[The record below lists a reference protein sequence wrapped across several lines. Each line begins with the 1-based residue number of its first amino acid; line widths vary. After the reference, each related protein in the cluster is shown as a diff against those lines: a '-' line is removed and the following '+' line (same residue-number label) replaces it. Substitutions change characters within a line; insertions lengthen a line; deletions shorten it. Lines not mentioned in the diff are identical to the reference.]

1 MHGLYAADERG
12 LKIHFQKAVLTA
24 TRGERKKMEYSI
36 ILVELSKIRALL
48 GAAVIILLVLF
59 CIAILA
65 AGIYIGRR
73 IDRWTDKET
82 DKEQGP

>member
-1 MHGLYAADERG
+1 M
-12 LKIHFQKAVLTA
+12 
-24 TRGERKKMEYSI
+24 MEYSL

-48 GAAVIILLVLF
+48 GAAVLILLVLF
-59 CIAILA
+59 CVAVLA

-82 DKEQGP
+82 GAD

>member
-1 MHGLYAADERG
+1 MYGLYAADERG
-12 LKIHFQKAVLTA
+12 LKLHGQKAVLTA
-24 TRGERKKMEYSI
+24 TRGERVKMMEYSL

-48 GAAVIILLVLF
+48 AAAVLILLMLF
-59 CIAILA
+59 CVAVLA

-82 DKEQGP
+82 GAD